1 MKRRHLLKY
10 GSLSLAG
17 LGLSACEKAN
27 LNLPQ
32 FNFGKKSNVGE
43 LEKTSLKI
51 AYVPTLTALP
61 LIIAQEK
68 GIFENYGLTVSLV
81 KQGSWEGIEQ
91 NLRQWQ
97 VDAAHS
103 LFALPL
109 HARFAKNYS
118 PIISLMLLN
127 LNGSAIT
134 LTPKAWQGGIRP
146 FEQFIN
152 FEDFSYSFRKYF
164 RQTDNKR
171 NFATSSPYSFE
182 TYLMRYWL
190 GAMGIDAQ
198 REINWLTFP
207 PQQMIYKLQA
217 GLIDGFGEA
226 EPWNQQTVSQKAGF
240 IPYTYRDIWQGHPGT
255 ILATLS
261 PWVEK
266 HPNTAKSLIAAVL
279 KSCQFCE
286 NPQNYEEIAQI
297 TGQPSYLNLEPS
309 WLETLLN
316 GQYQYENLENSSHQ
330 HTIPDFN
337 IYHYKTTDYLQTP
350 NHANYPWRSHAVWL
364 LTQMVRWQQL
374 GLKTYPKNADY
385 VIDQA
390 YPIALYEEVAQTLEI
405 ELPSDRNKVEPS
417 TVFIDHR
424 EFDPSQ
430 PDTYLK
436 QFELRADRP
445 QWFS

>member
-17 LGLSACEKAN
+17 LGLSACERVN
-27 LNLPQ
+27 LSLPE
-32 FNFGKKSNVGE
+32 FNFGQKADFDTP
-43 LEKTSLKI
+43 EKTSLKI

-68 GIFENYGLTVSLV
+68 GIFANYGLTVNLV
-81 KQGSWEGIEQ
+81 KQGSWDGIEQ
-91 NLRQWQ
+91 NLRKWQ

-109 HARFAKNYS
+109 HAQLTSDYS
-118 PIISLMLLN
+118 PIISLMGLN

-134 LTPKAWQGGIRP
+134 LTPKAWEAGLRP
-146 FEQFIN
+146 FDQFIN
-152 FEDFSYSFRKYF
+152 FEDFSHSFRKYC
-164 RQTDNKR
+164 RQSDKKR
-171 NFATSSPYSFE
+171 NFAVSSLYSFE
-182 TYLMRYWL
+182 NYLMRYWL
-190 GAMGIDAQ
+190 GSMGIDAQ
-198 REINWLTFP
+198 REINWVTFP

-217 GLIDGFGEA
+217 GLIDGYGEA
-226 EPWNQQTVSQKAGF
+226 EPWNQQTVAQKAGF

-266 HPNTAKSLIAAVL
+266 HPNTARALMASVL
-279 KSCQFCE
+279 KGCQFCE
-286 NPQNYEEIAQI
+286 DPKNYPEIAQI
-297 TGQPSYLNLEPS
+297 AGQASYLNLDPLFLEPLIS
-309 WLETLLN
+309 
-316 GQYQYENLENSSHQ
+316 GQYRYEKIDNLRNKQ
-330 HTIPDFN
+330 IIPDFN
-337 IYHYKTTDYLQTP
+337 IYHYQNTDYLQAP

-385 VIDQA
+385 VIDKA
-390 YPIALYEEVAQTLEI
+390 YPVALYEEVAQSLDI

-436 QFELRADRP
+436 QFELRANRP
-445 QWFS
+445 QWFG

>member
-17 LGLSACEKAN
+17 LGLSACEQAN
-27 LNLPQ
+27 LTFPQ
-32 FNFGKKSNVGE
+32 FKSAKKPDFD
-43 LEKTSLKI
+43 LPEKTSLRI
-51 AYVPTLTALP
+51 AYVPTLSALP

-68 GIFENYGLTVSLV
+68 GIFETYGLTVSLV
-81 KQGSWEGIEQ
+81 KQVSWAGIEK
-91 NLRQWQ
+91 NLREWQ

-109 HARFAKNYS
+109 HAQLSANYS
-118 PIISLMLLN
+118 PIISLMMLN

-134 LTPKAWQGGIRP
+134 LTPKAWQAGLRP
-146 FEQFIN
+146 SQQFIN

-164 RQTDNKR
+164 RQTDQKR
-171 NFATSSPYSFE
+171 NFAVSSPYSFE
-182 TYLMRYWL
+182 NYLMRYWL

-198 REINWLTFP
+198 RDINWLTFP

-217 GLIDGFGEA
+217 GMIDGFGEA
-226 EPWNQQTVSQKAGF
+226 EPWNQQTVSQNAGF
-240 IPYTYRDIWQGHPGT
+240 IPYTYRDIWQGHPGA

-266 HPNTAKSLIAAVL
+266 HPNTSKALIAAML

-286 NPQNYEEIAQI
+286 DPKNQAEIAQI
-297 TGQPSYLNLEPS
+297 VGQPSYFNLDASLLEP
-309 WLETLLN
+309 LLR
-316 GQYQYENLENSSHQ
+316 GQYTYQTLESASEQ
-330 HTIPDFN
+330 QTIADFN
-337 IYHYKTTDYLQTP
+337 IYHYQPTDYLQAP
-350 NHANYPWRSHAVWL
+350 NHANYQWRSHAVWL

-374 GLKTYPKNADY
+374 GLKNYPKNADY
-385 VIDQA
+385 VIERA
-390 YPIALYEEVAQTLEI
+390 YPVALYEEVAQGLEI
-405 ELPSDRNKVEPS
+405 ELPSDRNKVEPP

-436 QFELRADRP
+436 QFELRANRP
-445 QWFS
+445 QWLS